1 MTVSGMI
8 VAAGATDCP
17 VPSCRHLP
25 RVNRADMLEQN
36 NGYYPLPDV
45 QRNRNSIFT
54 SSTYYFPATAQAY
67 RYWDEVLEHAFAT
80 DLPRSST
87 PLRPAEPVWR
97 RSTF

>member
-1 MTVSGMI
+1 MI

-25 RVNRADMLEQN
+25 RVNRADMLEQD

>member
-1 MTVSGMI
+1 MI
-8 VAAGATDCP
+8 VAAGATDRP
-17 VPSCRHLP
+17 VPSRRHLP
-25 RVNRADMLEQN
+25 RVNRADMLEQD

-45 QRNRNSIFT
+45 QRDRNSMFT
-54 SSTYYFPATAQAY
+54 TYYFPATAQAY